1 MTMAAVSDSAVSP
14 WPKGVKV
21 RTQIVVGMHSR
32 PRHTMEG
39 VVRSVIVAGARTP
52 IGRFGGGLA
61 ALPAVTLGGTAIRAA
76 LERAGVP
83 GADVDYVIMGQVLQ
97 AGAGQITARQAAV
110 AAGIPIGVP
119 ALTINKVCLS
129 GLNAIAL
136 ADQLIRAGEVEVVVA
151 GGMESMSQAPY
162 LVPKA
167 RFGARMGNAEMVD
180 SMVHDGL
187 WSTFLEAHMG
197 ESSDDIN
204 RELEISREE
213 QDRWA
218 ARSHQRAEA
227 AWDAGRLEAETVPV
241 AVAGRKGETAEVA
254 RDEGIRPGTTVES
267 LARLAPAFREA
278 GTITAGNASQISDG
292 AAAVVVMS
300 AERAAR
306 AGLQPLAEVVA
317 HGMSADRYGWL
328 HTVPA
333 LAIDQALKKA
343 GLKAA
348 DLDLVEINEAFAAVA
363 LNATRMLGLDE
374 ERVNVNGGAVALGHP
389 IGASGARL
397 VLTLAHELRRRG
409 VELGAAALCGGGGQ
423 GDALIIRRVA

>member
-1 MTMAAVSDSAVSP
+1 MRRAASP
-14 WPKGVKV
+14 PALTHAGGAGV
-21 RTQIVVGMHSR
+21 
-32 PRHTMEG
+32 
-39 VVRSVIVAGARTP
+39 
-52 IGRFGGGLA
+52 GRFGGGLA
-61 ALPAVTLGGTAIRAA
+61 ALPAVNLGGIAIKAA

-83 GADVDYVIMGQVLQ
+83 GSEVDYVIMGQVLQ

-110 AAGIPIGVP
+110 AAGIPIEVP

-136 ADQLIRAGEVEVVVA
+136 ADQLIRAGEVDVVVA

-167 RFGARMGNAEMVD
+167 RFGVRMGNAEMVD

-197 ESSDDIN
+197 ESSDDVN

-213 QDRWA
+213 QDEWA
-218 ARSHQRAEA
+218 ARSHQRAQA
-227 AWDAGRLEAETVPV
+227 AWDAGRLGAETVPV
-241 AVAGRKGETAEVA
+241 AEVA
-254 RDEGIRPGTTVES
+254 RDEGIRPGTTAEK
-267 LARLAPAFREA
+267 LAKLSPAFRVQ

-300 AERAAR
+300 AERAA
-306 AGLQPLAEVVA
+306 AEGIEPLAEVVA
-317 HGMSADRYGWL
+317 HGMSADRYAWL

-333 LAIDQALKKA
+333 LAIDHALQKA
-343 GLKAA
+343 SLKAA

-363 LNATRMLGLDE
+363 LNATRTLGLNE

-397 VLTLAHELRRRG
+397 VLTLAYEMQRRG
-409 VELGAAALCGGGGQ
+409 ARLGAAALCGGGGQ
-423 GDALIIRRVA
+423 GDALILRR